1 MSAESDASP
10 TAAQV
15 SPYRWVVL
23 SGIWLIYF
31 SFGLQINGL
40 APLVGP
46 VTKDLGLSYA
56 AMGTIL
62 SAWPL
67 LYVFASIPCGAAV
80 DRLGA
85 RRSLLIAAMI
95 MSVSAVTRGLAV
107 DFWSLFLAIAL
118 FGVGGPLLSITTPK
132 AIAKWFTGRQR
143 GLAMGIYFTGP
154 SLGSIAALATSN
166 TVLMPLTGGS
176 WRWVLM
182 IYAAFMVVGGVYWWA
197 LSSRAAF
204 RAGDRGVDAEGRGTI
219 GEQIAVFGYLLK
231 NPAVVLVLAMSM
243 GMFFFYDA
251 TTNWLPE
258 ILISHGMDSGPAG
271 LWASAPIAIGVIAAL
286 IVPRLATP
294 ERRTAVLLVLFV
306 CMGLGAMFLL
316 SSNSVLLGGSYLAHG
331 IARGGLMTVALM
343 TLMETRGVASHQMG
357 AAGGLFFT
365 ASEIGGVFGPLSF
378 GVLFDV
384 TGTFAAPLYVL
395 VGVSLLL
402 IVLLAMHSR
411 ATARTVSVPAAS

>member
-1 MSAESDASP
+1 
-10 TAAQV
+10 
-15 SPYRWVVL
+15 
-23 SGIWLIYF
+23 
-31 SFGLQINGL
+31 
-40 APLVGP
+40 
-46 VTKDLGLSYA
+46 
-56 AMGTIL
+56 MGTIL

-85 RRSLLIAAMI
+85 RRSLLIAAII

-271 LWASAPIAIGVIAAL
+271 LWASAPIAIGVVAAL

-411 ATARTVSVPAAS
+411 ATARAVSVPAAS

>member
-1 MSAESDASP
+1 MSAEPD
-10 TAAQV
+10 TAPPAAPD

-46 VTKDLGLSYA
+46 VANDLGLSYA
-56 AMGTIL
+56 AMGMIL

-85 RRSLLIAAMI
+85 RRALLIAATI
-95 MSVSAVTRGLAV
+95 MSVSAITRGLAI

-132 AIAKWFTGRQR
+132 AIAKWFIGPQR

-154 SLGSIAALATSN
+154 SLGSIAALASSN
-166 TVLMPLTGGS
+166 TILMPLTGGN

-182 IYAAFMVVGGVYWWA
+182 IYSAFMVAGGLYWWA

-204 RAGDRGVDAEGRGTI
+204 RSGDSGVDPAGRGTI
-219 GEQIAVFGYLLK
+219 REQIAVFGYLLK
-231 NPAVVLVLAMSM
+231 IPAVVLVLAMSM
-243 GMFFFYDA
+243 GILFFYDS

-258 ILISHGMDSGPAG
+258 ILVSHGMNAGPAG
-271 LWASAPIAIGVIAAL
+271 LWASAPIAIGVVAAL

-294 ERRTAVLLVLFV
+294 ERRSAVLLVLFI

-316 SSNSVLLGGSYLAHG
+316 SSNSALLGGSYLAHG
-331 IARGGLMTVALM
+331 IARGGLMTVALL

-395 VGVSLLL
+395 AGVSLLL
-402 IVLLAMHSR
+402 IILLAMHRR
-411 ATARTVSVPAAS
+411 ATARAAA

>member
-1 MSAESDASP
+1 MT
-10 TAAQV
+10 TATETPPPAAPD

-46 VTKDLGLSYA
+46 VAADLGLSYS

-85 RRSLLIAAMI
+85 KRALLIAAAI
-95 MSVSAVTRGLAV
+95 MSVSAITRGLAI
-107 DFWSLFLAIAL
+107 DFWSLFFAIAL

-132 AIAKWFTGRQR
+132 AITKWFTGPQR

-154 SLGSIAALATSN
+154 SLGSIAALASSN
-166 TVLMPLTGGS
+166 TLLMPLTGGS

-182 IYAAFMVVGGVYWWA
+182 IYAAFMVAGGLYWWA
-197 LSSRAAF
+197 LSTRAAF
-204 RAGDRGVDAEGRGTI
+204 RAVDNGVDPAGRGTI
-219 GEQIAVFGYLLK
+219 REQIAVFGYLLK
-231 NPAVVLVLAMSM
+231 IPAVVLILLMSM

-258 ILISHGMDSGPAG
+258 ILISHGLAAGPAG
-271 LWASAPIAIGVIAAL
+271 LWASAPIAVGVVAAL
-286 IVPRLATP
+286 IIPRLATP
-294 ERRTAVLLVLFV
+294 ERRSAVLLMLFV
-306 CMGLGAMFLL
+306 CMGLGALFLL
-316 SSNSVLLGGSYLAHG
+316 SAQPAWLGGSFLVHG

-343 TLMETRGVASHQMG
+343 TLMETKGVASHQMG

-365 ASEIGGVFGPLSF
+365 ASEIGGLFGPLSF
-378 GVLFDV
+378 GVLFDA

-395 VGVSLLL
+395 AGVSLTLV
-402 IVLLAMHSR
+402 ILLAFHRR
-411 ATARTVSVPAAS
+411 ATTRALPTPAAS